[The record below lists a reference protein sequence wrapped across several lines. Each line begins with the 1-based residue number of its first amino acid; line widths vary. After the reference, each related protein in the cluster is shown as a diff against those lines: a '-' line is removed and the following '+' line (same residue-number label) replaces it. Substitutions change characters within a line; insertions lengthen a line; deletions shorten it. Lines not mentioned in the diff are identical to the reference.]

1 MILMLEIIMLIV
13 YGVFCFVVIKSAE
26 RTNKKLRER
35 NTQFNKKCRS
45 LREEND
51 RLRYESATF
60 SNEVNARN
68 AQIEVLKLEI
78 EAHKLTRKELD
89 LRLSELKQENLKMSV
104 ELQKLNS
111 GTECHS
117 EIE

>member
-13 YGVFCFVVIKSAE
+13 YGLFCFVVIKSAE

-35 NTQFNKKCRS
+35 NARLNKKCRL

-51 RLRYESATF
+51 RLHYESATF
-60 SNEVNARN
+60 SNARN
-68 AQIEVLKLEI
+68 ARIEVLKLEI

>member
-13 YGVFCFVVIKSAE
+13 YGAFCFVVIKSAE

-35 NTQFNKKCRS
+35 NARLNKKCRS

-51 RLRYESATF
+51 RLHYESATF
-60 SNEVNARN
+60 SNEVDAKNECINNLKAEIDGRKLV
-68 AQIEVLKLEI
+68 EKDLKLQI
-78 EAHKLTRKELD
+78 SALKEENFA
-89 LRLSELKQENLKMSV
+89 LSIK
-104 ELQKLNS
+104 LQKTNN

-117 EIE
+117 DAE